1 MPFVEAWSA
10 FGYGFAGDPDNPC
23 FRQVLSFVW

>member
-1 MPFVEAWSA
+1 MPFVETWSA
-10 FGYGFAGDPDNPC
+10 FGYGLTGYPDNPC